1 MFLHVTAV
9 EYLGDY
15 KLKLQ
20 FNNGAEGVV
29 DLESE
34 LYGEVFEPLRDKH
47 LFRKAYLTSRTIEWP
62 NGADFAP
69 EFLFEIAELT
79 VTPTQE
85 SVQMQPEVAL
95 LEAGYAQ
102 NREKF
107 VTLGGVARKEIATV
121 MAQSAF
127 DERGEFTVEEDNQK
141 SNKENQDEENTRQNA
156 TC

>member
-34 LYGEVFEPLRDKH
+34 LYGEVFEPLRDEG
-47 LFRKAYLTSRTIEWP
+47 LFKQVFLTSRTVEWP

-69 EFLFEIAELT
+69 EFLFESAELT
-79 VTPTQE
+79 VAPTQAQTQIRAE
-85 SVQMQPEVAL
+85 DML
-95 LEAGYAQ
+95 REATYAR
-102 NREKF
+102 NREKLI
-107 VTLGGVARKEIATV
+107 TLADVVRGETAVGG
-121 MAQSAF
+121 AQPAF
-127 DERGEFTVEEDNQK
+127 DERGEFKTK
-141 SNKENQDEENTRQNA
+141 
-156 TC
+156 

>member
-34 LYGEVFEPLRDKH
+34 LYGEVFEPLRDKC
-47 LFRKAYLTSRTIEWP
+47 LFKEVFLTSRTIEWP

-69 EFLFEIAELT
+69 EFLYETAELT
-79 VTPTQE
+79 VAPTQE
-85 SVQMQPEVAL
+85 QAQMRAEDML
-95 LEAGYAQ
+95 WEATYAQ
-102 NREKF
+102 NRERLI
-107 VTLGGVARKEIATV
+107 TLADVARAEIASGRTQP
-121 MAQSAF
+121 MF
-127 DERGEFTVEEDNQK
+127 NEH
-141 SNKENQDEENTRQNA
+141 
-156 TC
+156 